1 MHASFVP
8 PNQNGRN
15 FTAPYVFHE
24 YPKWITLADGSGITV
39 QNADEEAAATARDE
53 PDEPGQRTVLFDQAK
68 ELGLNPHH
76 KAGVAKLREMIAAA
90 QG

>member
-39 QNADEEAAATARDE
+39 QNADEEAAATAKDE
-53 PDEPGQRTVLFDQAK
+53 PDERAALLDQAK

-76 KAGVAKLREMIAAA
+76 KSGIDKLREMIAAA